1 MREFSISRVANY
13 MRYCY
18 TVQARNYAW
27 NVLSMFAVPLFFAVL
42 AEDMFVAS
50 EMSTVV
56 YIVAAVVFPAREM
69 WLMRDR
75 GTRNMTMT
83 LPVSNEER
91 LVATIINLAILL
103 PIVSMVTSVLSI
115 VVAEP
120 FTSSVSNSFALP
132 LDRCIVSHLYNFYL
146 LWPVYVFMQ
155 VLSSSSLLLA
165 IMARRSLVLA
175 YVGAFVGV
183 ILFVYCT
190 VYVVVDNEWFLN
202 IEAHIESVEIVGKTL
217 FCLLPALFYVLSYVA
232 LRKRQIKW

>member
-42 AEDMFVAS
+42 SRDATVVS
-50 EMSTVV
+50 GMSHFV
-56 YIVAAVVFPAREM
+56 YIVAAVVFPVREVM
-69 WLMRDR
+69 LMRDR
-75 GTRNMTMT
+75 STRTLAMT

-91 LVATIINLAILL
+91 GVAMVVNLALIF
-103 PIVSMVTSVLSI
+103 PIASMITTVLAF

-120 FTSSVSNSFALP
+120 FSLYDSSMMTLGSSITLHFNEVYFEWSLWVF
-132 LDRCIVSHLYNFYL
+132 VQL
-146 LWPVYVFMQ
+146 LA
-155 VLSSSSLLLA
+155 SSSLFLA